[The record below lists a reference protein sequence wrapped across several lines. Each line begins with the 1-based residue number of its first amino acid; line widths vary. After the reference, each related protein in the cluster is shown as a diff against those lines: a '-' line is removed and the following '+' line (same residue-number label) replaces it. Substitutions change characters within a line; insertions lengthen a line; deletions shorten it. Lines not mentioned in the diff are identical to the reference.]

1 MNTPYSKDLKLAK
14 EAYKNGDL
22 KTSSEHYNNMYE
34 TYTKYMAQ
42 CGDDVNKR
50 LKVFSFFNDNDQLA
64 KFTDQEVYGITDYM
78 REQYYL
84 TNF

>member
-1 MNTPYSKDLKLAK
+1 MKLIP
-14 EAYKNGDL
+14 NIW
-22 KTSSEHYNNMYE
+22 
-34 TYTKYMAQ
+34 
-42 CGDDVNKR
+42 
-50 LKVFSFFNDNDQLA
+50 NDQLA

>member
-1 MNTPYSKDLKLAK
+1 MRRIPNVCHNVVMT
-14 EAYKNGDL
+14 
-22 KTSSEHYNNMYE
+22 
-34 TYTKYMAQ
+34 
-42 CGDDVNKR
+42 
-50 LKVFSFFNDNDQLA
+50 NDQLA

>member
-1 MNTPYSKDLKLAK
+1 MRRIPNVCH
-14 EAYKNGDL
+14 N
-22 KTSSEHYNNMYE
+22 
-34 TYTKYMAQ
+34 
-42 CGDDVNKR
+42 V
-50 LKVFSFFNDNDQLA
+50 VNDQLA

>member
-50 LKVFSFFNDNDQLA
+50 LKVFSFFN
-64 KFTDQEVYGITDYM
+64 EM
-78 REQYYL
+78 
-84 TNF
+84 TNLQNSPIKKCTELQII

>member
-1 MNTPYSKDLKLAK
+1 MKLIP
-14 EAYKNGDL
+14 NIWHNVVM
-22 KTSSEHYNNMYE
+22 TSI
-34 TYTKYMAQ
+34 
-42 CGDDVNKR
+42 
-50 LKVFSFFNDNDQLA
+50 NDQLA

>member
-50 LKVFSFFNDNDQLA
+50 LKVFSF
-64 KFTDQEVYGITDYM
+64 
-78 REQYYL
+78 
-84 TNF
+84 

>member
-1 MNTPYSKDLKLAK
+1 
-14 EAYKNGDL
+14 
-22 KTSSEHYNNMYE
+22 MYE

-50 LKVFSFFNDNDQLA
+50 LKVFSFFNDQLA
-64 KFTDQEVYGITDYM
+64 KFTNQEVYGITDYM
-78 REQYYL
+78 RKQYYL

>member
-1 MNTPYSKDLKLAK
+1 MKLIP
-14 EAYKNGDL
+14 NIWHNVVM
-22 KTSSEHYNNMYE
+22 TSI
-34 TYTKYMAQ
+34 
-42 CGDDVNKR
+42 R
-50 LKVFSFFNDNDQLA
+50 NDQLA

>member
-1 MNTPYSKDLKLAK
+1 M
-14 EAYKNGDL
+14 
-22 KTSSEHYNNMYE
+22 
-34 TYTKYMAQ
+34 
-42 CGDDVNKR
+42 
-50 LKVFSFFNDNDQLA
+50 NDQLA

>member
-1 MNTPYSKDLKLAK
+1 MKLIP
-14 EAYKNGDL
+14 NIW
-22 KTSSEHYNNMYE
+22 HN
-34 TYTKYMAQ
+34 
-42 CGDDVNKR
+42 V
-50 LKVFSFFNDNDQLA
+50 NDQLA

>member
-34 TYTKYMAQ
+34 TYTKYM
-42 CGDDVNKR
+42 
-50 LKVFSFFNDNDQLA
+50 
-64 KFTDQEVYGITDYM
+64 E
-78 REQYYL
+78 
-84 TNF
+84 

>member
-42 CGDDVNKR
+42 CGD
-50 LKVFSFFNDNDQLA
+50 NDQLA